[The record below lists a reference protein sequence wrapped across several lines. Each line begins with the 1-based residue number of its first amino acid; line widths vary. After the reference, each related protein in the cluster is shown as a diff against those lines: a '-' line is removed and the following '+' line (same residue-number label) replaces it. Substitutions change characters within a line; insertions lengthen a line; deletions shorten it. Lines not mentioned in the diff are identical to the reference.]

1 MRIISEESIQSECN
15 TWINNTYGLKH
26 HKPRVILFSV
36 PNEIAM
42 MIRGV
47 LFNTKLPKS
56 KIDEIIAIVSQK
68 LKNMGLRSG
77 VSDTICVLPNKVL
90 FIEFKTDKGVQSD
103 SQKEFE
109 IIIKDNGHHY
119 YVIRSL
125 DSFKELINSY
135 LCLG

>member
-15 TWINNTYGLKH
+15 RWITNSHGLKNSN
-26 HKPRVILFSV
+26 PRVILFSV

-56 KIDEIIAIVSQK
+56 KVDEIISIVSQK
-68 LKNMGLRSG
+68 LKNMGLKAG

-90 FIEFKTDKGVQSD
+90 FIEFKTEKGYQSD
-103 SQKEFE
+103 VQKEFE
-109 IIIKDNGHHY
+109 IIIKDNGHPYH
-119 YVIRSL
+119 VVRSL
-125 DSFKELINSY
+125 ESFKSLINSY
-135 LCLG
+135 LC